1 MISSLIP
8 DVLAI
13 VLALV
18 TAAISIRA
26 FVTYAHSHIPLVFLL
41 GLAMGLL
48 ALTGL
53 ADFASSHLTTIQLN
67 TDWFLYIGQAVS
79 FLFLF
84 LGLLSNAEG
93 YQRQLMIWQILTSV
107 VVLLLLILAPI
118 LPAVPLGTVKFVLSG
133 MRCLLCFLIFF
144 RYVSFFMSKESRFS
158 LLMATSFLLLSF
170 GYLIIVLQYSVQV
183 PILFDNL
190 GDVMRIGGLL
200 LFLLAFRQP

>member
-8 DVLAI
+8 DILAI

-26 FVTYAHSHIPLVFLL
+26 FVSYTHTRLPLVFLL
-41 GLAMGLL
+41 GLAMSML

-67 TDWFLYIGQAVS
+67 TDWFLYIGQAAS

-84 LGLLSNAEG
+84 LGLIRDEEDYHL
-93 YQRQLMIWQILTSV
+93 QLMIWQILVSV
-107 VVLLLLILAPI
+107 AVLLLLILAPI
-118 LPAVPLGTVKFVLSG
+118 LPAVPPGTVKFVLSST
-133 MRCLLCFLIFF
+133 RCLLCFLIFF

-170 GYLIIVLQYSVQV
+170 GYLIIVLQYSVQEPV
-183 PILFDNL
+183 LFDNL
-190 GDVMRIGGLL
+190 GDVIRIGGLL
-200 LFLLAFRQP
+200 LFLFAFREQ

>member
-53 ADFASSHLTTIQLN
+53 ADFASSHLTTLTLN
-67 TDWFLYIGQAVS
+67 TDWFLYVGQAVS

-107 VVLLLLILAPI
+107 VVLLLLILASI
-118 LPAVPLGTVKFVLSG
+118 LPAVPPGMVKFVLSG
-133 MRCLLCFLIFF
+133 TRCLLCFLIFF

-183 PILFDNL
+183 PVLFDNL
-190 GDVMRIGGLL
+190 GDVIRIGGLL
-200 LFLLAFRQP
+200 LFLFAFREQ